1 MSGSYFEYQKLSNWN
16 APKCQTVLN
25 IMEGTIKKGQ
35 LTNFNIMWKSATFEA
50 LTMKKRGF
58 RNQTEV
64 NNNKKPQENSVI
76 ELT

>member
-1 MSGSYFEYQKLSNWN
+1 
-16 APKCQTVLN
+16 
-25 IMEGTIKKGQ
+25 MEGTIKKGQ

>member
-1 MSGSYFEYQKLSNWN
+1 
-16 APKCQTVLN
+16 
-25 IMEGTIKKGQ
+25 MEGTIKKEEQ

-50 LTMKKRGF
+50 WTMKRRGF

>member
-1 MSGSYFEYQKLSNWN
+1 MSNS
-16 APKCQTVLN
+16 PKHH
-25 IMEGTIKKGQ
+25 EGTIKKEGQ

-50 LTMKKRGF
+50 WTMKRRGF